1 MKKLLLVATISIAGL
16 MSANSVNG
24 KEVSLLKFLRT
35 LVYQWTSTCGVK
47 HTTSFTGDWSANDI
61 ATWIAFKNEDE
72 CGNFPS
78 KVTVDI
84 APN

>member
-1 MKKLLLVATISIAGL
+1 MKKFLLVATISIAGL
-16 MSANSVNG
+16 MSAIGTDGSNASFI
-24 KEVSLLKFLRT
+24 KFLRT

-47 HTTSFTGDWSANDI
+47 HTTSFTGEWSSNDI

-72 CGNFPS
+72 CGHFPS